1 MRKTISTAALAVAI
15 FSTPSYGADDQRPEW
30 LFVQGAE
37 NAQVIDSEA
46 IVVPMEREIF
56 AFTDRPER
64 RHEHLNAHEFVSG
77 WEEGSNSFRVDPPNV
92 VISWIEDGILKRQE
106 LVFMDASVLDRG
118 RAIRYAITGANP
130 GTLPETMRDVSIYV
144 DGSCI
149 PNGMGACGY
158 QADAGPGGLF

>member
-1 MRKTISTAALAVAI
+1 MKKRIAAMVITATMLT
-15 FSTPSYGADDQRPEW
+15 TPVFAADEDRAEW